1 MNYVSDTHALLWW
14 FIDSPKISSR
24 AAEIFK
30 KCERGENVIFIPSI
44 VLAEALTIFEKKR
57 VSFNFKTLFRNIDAS
72 ENFMLIAFDYPI
84 LQEMMTLKVIPEI
97 HDKIIA
103 ATAKHLRVP
112 IITKDKIL
120 QKSRLIK
127 TIW

>member
-14 FIDSPKISSR
+14 FTDSQKISSR
-24 AAEIFK
+24 AAEIFE
-30 KCERGENVIFIPSI
+30 KCERGESVIFIPAI

-57 VSFNFKTLFRNIDAS
+57 VSFNFRTLFRKMDAS
-72 ENFMLIAFDYPI
+72 ENFMFIALDYPI
-84 LQEMMTLKVIPEI
+84 FQEMMQLKEIPEI

-103 ATAKHLRVP
+103 ATAKHLKVP
-112 IITKDKIL
+112 IITKDKTL
-120 QKSRLIK
+120 QNSHLIK